1 MQATSPKSIASW
13 GASTPMKQ
21 LRRRSTRAILIPFAL
36 FALVIGSSLP
46 ASAYDDGEVTTPP
59 ATPAAPASAKPA
71 IGPLSLKW

>member
-46 ASAYDDGEVTTPP
+46 ASADYSDGATYSPP
-59 ATPAAPASAKPA
+59 TYTKYS